1 MVEDRKTAVWVVTGA
16 LVGSLLAAVV
26 QATVFF
32 SFGETVAGWSSAV
45 LGVAYLSAWVWF
57 AVTGG
62 VAGAAVIAV
71 VASTADVIVV
81 HLVLGGYANSGAT
94 LMWSTIL
101 LLSAVLVF
109 PRRFSLGL
117 GAFYL
122 AIALT
127 FGFLEQA
134 LQATRNP
141 PDPAVPA
148 VLFVA
153 VLAGNIALIMLILF
167 ILLRRLAKERE
178 RSESLLLNVLP
189 AEVAAELKEHSR
201 YPARRFDS
209 ASVLF
214 ADVVGFTPLA
224 AASEPEETVAQLN
237 EVFTR
242 FDALADRYGV
252 EKIRTIGDAYVAVAG
267 VPVPMEDH
275 AEALAGLA
283 LDILEY
289 AESTPLSFRIG
300 ISSGPVVAGVI
311 GKRKFQYDLW
321 GDTVNTA
328 SRMESSG
335 EADRAQISESTY
347 QLVKHSYVTTPR
359 GSFEVKGKGTIPT
372 WWLDGADGPRTIHDS
387 DRAQA

>member
-1 MVEDRKTAVWVVTGA
+1 MVWVVTAA
-16 LVGSLLAAVV
+16 LAGSLLAAVV

-32 SFGETVAGWSSAV
+32 TFGESVAGWSSAV

-57 AVTGG
+57 AMTGG
-62 VAGAAVIAV
+62 VAGSAGIALA
-71 VASTADVIVV
+71 ASTADVIAV

-94 LMWSTIL
+94 LMWCTIL

-109 PRRFSLGL
+109 PRGFSLGL
-117 GAFYL
+117 GTLYL
-122 AIALT
+122 MIALT
-127 FGFLEQA
+127 FGFLEQSLRA
-134 LQATRNP
+134 ARTP

-153 VLAGNIALIMLILF
+153 VLAGNVALIMLILF

-267 VPVPMEDH
+267 VPVPRGDH

-300 ISSGPVVAGVI
+300 ISSGSVVAGVI
-311 GKRKFQYDLW
+311 GTRKFQYDLW

-347 QLVKHSYVTTPR
+347 QLVKHNHSTTPR
-359 GSFEVKGKGTIPT
+359 GPIEVKGKGIQPT
-372 WWLDGADGPRTIHDS
+372 WWLDRVDSPRTVHNP
-387 DRAQA
+387 DRVQA